1 MKTNMV
7 MSLNDLKLKV
17 METVRNFK
25 PQPNM
30 IKQRIDFL
38 IEAEYMERDPN
49 DRAKLIYL
57 P

>member
-1 MKTNMV
+1 MV